1 MIPINQS
8 NRIDEIL
15 DEYNEYVLNLNVL
28 PPEDEAALH
37 LQYQQVDICYK
48 LRGEFMQI
56 CDDLAEPS
64 LPITPVLSPDAD
76 GNLRPDWDMNL

>member
-1 MIPINQS
+1 MIPINQIE
-8 NRIDEIL
+8 RIDKIL
-15 DEYNEYVLNLNVL
+15 DEYNEYVLNLNIL
-28 PPEDEAALH
+28 PPEDQLDDEAALH
-37 LQYQQVDICYK
+37 LRDE

-56 CDDLAEPS
+56 CDDLAEPTVR

>member
-1 MIPINQS
+1 MIPINQIE
-8 NRIDEIL
+8 RIDKIL
-15 DEYNEYVLNLNVL
+15 DEYNESLSMHLR
-28 PPEDEAALH
+28 DE
-37 LQYQQVDICYK
+37 

-56 CDDLAEPS
+56 CDDLAEPTVR